1 MLKRKSKRT
10 WKDRRE
16 KRIEEENKV
25 VIEWA
30 NYQNPKR
37 NNAIYAFTQDLSIGG
52 AKILTDINFPVDT
65 IFIITLTLSRSRQII
80 TLAAR
85 VKWVKPVYD
94 GDLYEVGLE
103 FIHELPQTIAGL
115 FKHLFGK
122 DLRPSLA
129 EKLLEVESKTDFPVQ
144 KTLM

>member
-1 MLKRKSKRT
+1 MARKKQLRT
-10 WKDRRE
+10 WKDRKE

-30 NYQNPKR
+30 NYKNPKT

-52 AKILTDINFPVDT
+52 AKILTDINFPIDT
-65 IFIITLTLSRSRQII
+65 IFIITLTLSRTRQII
-80 TLAAR
+80 TLPAYVR
-85 VKWVKPVYD
+85 WVKPVYG

-129 EKLLEVESKTDFPVQ
+129 EKIVEAENKAANSA
-144 KTLM
+144 